1 MEKTN
6 SWLRVASDGKL
17 NCKDRLLTGHL
28 DQQFY
33 IFRTDFISK
42 VAYSSQIVE
51 QKKLMEYG
59 DSIRA
64 LENHQNEM
72 KSSLENLEIHQSTQ
86 KFYDWK
92 LAIDLSVLTPNSF
105 EMNPPIPTL
114 NEGKIELKPQL

>member
-1 MEKTN
+1 
-6 SWLRVASDGKL
+6 
-17 NCKDRLLTGHL
+17 
-28 DQQFY
+28 
-33 IFRTDFISK
+33 
-42 VAYSSQIVE
+42 
-51 QKKLMEYG
+51 MEYG

-64 LENHQNEM
+64 LENYQNEM